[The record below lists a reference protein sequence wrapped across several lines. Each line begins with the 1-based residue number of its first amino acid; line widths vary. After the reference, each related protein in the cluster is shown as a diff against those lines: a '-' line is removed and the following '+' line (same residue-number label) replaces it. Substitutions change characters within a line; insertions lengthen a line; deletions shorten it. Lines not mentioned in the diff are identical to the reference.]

1 MKLTLDQTYIYN
13 GKFYG
18 PGEIEIEDEE
28 AAQSIRAKLNLA
40 QQDGDA
46 APAPENEPPAPENE
60 PEHEPSKPAR
70 SAGRKRT

>member
-18 PGEIEIEDEE
+18 PGEVEIEDEE
-28 AAQSIRAKLNLA
+28 AAQSIRAKLNPA
-40 QQDGDA
+40 QPDGEA
-46 APAPENEPPAPENE
+46 APAPAEPEAE
-60 PEHEPSKPAR
+60 PEHEPAKPAR